1 MRYITSFMFGC
12 ALLASAAFAD
22 DSQTSSAANTAQEPD
37 ATITFSG
44 DSVAVGVGYIWG
56 NGKLTYEGK
65 TYPIKLSGV
74 SVVDVGAAHITG
86 SGNVY
91 NLTTLKDFNGNYAA
105 ASAGLTVGGGGS
117 AAVLR
122 NEHGVVI
129 KLLSTTEGLR
139 FNLSA
144 DGVNIQLAS

>member
-1 MRYITSFMFGC
+1 MRYMTSLMFGC

-22 DSQTSSAANTAQEPD
+22 DSRPSSAANTAQEPD

-44 DSVAVGVGYIWG
+44 DSVAAGVGYIWG
-56 NGKLTYEGK
+56 NGKLTYKGK